1 MRPSPILEDSNKSH
15 RDRSKKYIC
24 PYLLTEPRS
33 SPSRIGQKSSKIVE
47 KREKSFLNIDGLVF
61 YPVQHVSWSFYRYTV
76 EPQDFL
82 FHLLSR
88 QRSYGHPGRPVVP
101 ELSRSSKNRDFRC
114 DQDFTRA
121 KQHVTVSVDAPG
133 ARKAQDVS
141 TGRKCCATRIS
152 RGQTDTSRSQF
163 EPPRTEMRKPDPQI
177 RDPTFSGLLETF
189 ASTGRPGTP
198 YERCRDKR

>member
-1 MRPSPILEDSNKSH
+1 MRAKTVTKH
-15 RDRSKKYIC
+15 RRASI
-24 PYLLTEPRS
+24 
-33 SPSRIGQKSSKIVE
+33 
-47 KREKSFLNIDGLVF
+47 F
-61 YPVQHVSWSFYRYTV
+61 PVQHVSWSFYHHRV

-101 ELSRSSKNRDFRC
+101 ELSRSSKNRDFQR
-114 DQDFTRA
+114 DQNFTRSN
-121 KQHVTVSVDAPG
+121 HYVTVSVDTRC

-152 RGQTDTSRSQF
+152 RGQSDTSRSQF

-177 RDPTFSGLLETF
+177 RDPTFSRLLETF

-198 YERCRDKR
+198 YERCRDKQ